1 MTLQKTI
8 EALDSTIKTEVIAL
22 QDIEELKKL
31 NDYAEVIAPLH
42 NANNDTIHSMAATHS
57 NHFEQKR

>member
-1 MTLQKTI
+1 MTLQTTI
-8 EALDSTIKTEVIAL
+8 EALDSTIKKEVIAL

-31 NDYAEVIAPLH
+31 NDCAEVVAPLH
-42 NANNDTIHSMAATHS
+42 NTNNDTIQNMATLHR

>member
-8 EALDSTIKTEVIAL
+8 EALDSTIKKEGIAL

-31 NDYAEVIAPLH
+31 NDYAEVIAPFRS
-42 NANNDTIHSMAATHS
+42 ANNATIHSMATNHS
-57 NHFEQKR
+57 NHFEQRR